1 MTMMRSLFTAA
12 ALAAAVLTVQAAPVA
27 PTHQQRLGMQCET
40 CHTQMPKADW
50 KKCLMCHG
58 PAEKLAKTNAQH
70 GALKSGEVPCSVCH
84 QGHQ

>member
-1 MTMMRSLFTAA
+1 
-12 ALAAAVLTVQAAPVA
+12 
-27 PTHQQRLGMQCET
+27 QRLGMQCET

-50 KKCLMCHG
+50 NKCLMCHG